1 LWLLFLTYQIY
12 FSIKLLNQAGA
23 LDFGGFLPPIPGP
36 PLDLT
41 LSKSIFY

>member
-1 LWLLFLTYQIY
+1 MTSFSNLSNL
-12 FSIKLLNQAGA
+12 FSIKSLNQAGA